1 MKWKL
6 RKYKF
11 NMKYMKRLFLLSLI
25 IFLGVNLFAQSA
37 NTITI
42 SGQVTDFE
50 GNPIDSS
57 AVILM
62 QKNFNP
68 AKMTFSD
75 ETGHYKLEGVEKG
88 QYIALIAIRLNEHP
102 SSKQMFGIE
111 PVSAENM
118 RLEFWAWNVIADKDL
133 TINPRYNR
141 LELYGFRVFEVIGG
155 PPYLM
160 AYVRPMSVGKFVETG
175 NIKDI
180 SPAPNDIE
188 FQLFANEEPLAV
200 RSIQT
205 IKEYVGEGEKP
216 HTAFIIQFDR
226 PKSFSGNYCIFR
238 IEAKHNAFGGEKGEN
253 LYFYELINY
262 KKSNTAMVK

>member
-1 MKWKL
+1 
-6 RKYKF
+6 
-11 NMKYMKRLFLLSLI
+11 MKRFFLLSLI
-25 IFLGVNLFAQSA
+25 IVLGVNLFAQNAS
-37 NTITI
+37 TITI

-68 AKMTFSD
+68 AQMTFSD

-88 QYIALIAIRLNEHP
+88 QYIGLLAIRLNEHP
-102 SSKQMFGIE
+102 LSKQMFGIE
-111 PVSAENM
+111 PVSAENL
-118 RLEFWAWNVIADKDL
+118 RLEYWAWNVIADRDM
-133 TINPRYNR
+133 TINPRYDR

-175 NIKDI
+175 TIEDI
-180 SPAPNDIE
+180 SLAPKDVE
-188 FQLFANEEPLAV
+188 FQIFADEEPLTV

-205 IKEYVGEGEKP
+205 IEEYVGEGEKP
-216 HTAFIIQFDR
+216 QTAFIIQFDR
-226 PKSFSGNYCIFR
+226 PENFSGNYCIFR
-238 IEAKHNAFGGEKGEN
+238 IEGTHNAFGGEKGEN

-262 KKSNTAMVK
+262 K